1 MTGAHRPR
9 PLSLTDWDA
18 LPEDESAH
26 VELREGR
33 LIESPRPDRRH
44 SRAVSRLVRVLDDQL
59 PAGVE
64 GLREFEVLIRDRPLP
79 TVRVPDVVV
88 TRADGPTRR
97 LRAADVLVA
106 IEVVSPG
113 SKRTDTVTETSEYAE
128 SGIPHYWVV
137 DLDDPVSLVAHHFAG
152 EFGYLAAPAVTR
164 VFSTTDPVPLHVD
177 PDALP
182 RAR

>member
-1 MTGAHRPR
+1 MA
-9 PLSLTDWDA
+9 DWDA

-26 VELREGR
+26 IELQEGV
-33 LIESPRPDRRH
+33 LIVSPRPLRQH
-44 SRAVSRLVRVLDDQL
+44 ARAAARFWEQLDDQL
-59 PAGVE
+59 PAGLEAV
-64 GLREFEVLIRDRPLP
+64 LEFEVLVSEQFPP

-97 LRAADVLVA
+97 LRAEDVLVA

-113 SKRTDTVTETSEYAE
+113 SKRTDTVTEPSEYAE
-128 SGIPHYWVV
+128 AGIPHYWVV
-137 DLDDPVSLVAHHFAG
+137 DLDDPVSLVAYHFAE
-152 EFGYLAAPAVTR
+152 EFGYLEAPAVTR

-177 PDALP
+177 LDALP